1 MPAPTTLFHAFL
13 RPSVLQILRA
23 TGYHACSP
31 AVLDCVTDLAARY
44 LSTLCEKTADHAV
57 HNHGDAG
64 DFSTVDI
71 RMALQDLGALLP
83 EALPVQQEWL
93 GEEDLRGVEE
103 FVKWFSGQRMKEIMD
118 FAKGDGENDEI
129 DYLHALKKRHNKTS
143 DDAKFQGTILGKPAD
158 TGEIEV
164 EGGGDIK
171 SIDDWITQRTGNLE
185 PSPSPKINGNG
196 VDHRDA
202 RSPSSGLSSVGDRL
216 GNEDVEMTT
225 G

>member
-1 MPAPTTLFHAFL
+1 M
-13 RPSVLQILRA
+13 
-23 TGYHACSP
+23 
-31 AVLDCVTDLAARY
+31 
-44 LSTLCEKTADHAV
+44 

-129 DYLHALKKRHNKTS
+129 DYLHGESGRGLLAFQLALSPLAWLTY
-143 DDAKFQGTILGKPAD
+143 DDSTEKET
-158 TGEIEV
+158 
-164 EGGGDIK
+164 
-171 SIDDWITQRTGNLE
+171 
-185 PSPSPKINGNG
+185 
-196 VDHRDA
+196 
-202 RSPSSGLSSVGDRL
+202 
-216 GNEDVEMTT
+216 
-225 G
+225 

>member
-1 MPAPTTLFHAFL
+1 
-13 RPSVLQILRA
+13 
-23 TGYHACSP
+23 
-31 AVLDCVTDLAARY
+31 VTDLAARY

-129 DYLHALKKRHNKTS
+129 DYLHGESGRGLLAFQLALSPLAWLTY
-143 DDAKFQGTILGKPAD
+143 DDSTEKET
-158 TGEIEV
+158 
-164 EGGGDIK
+164 
-171 SIDDWITQRTGNLE
+171 
-185 PSPSPKINGNG
+185 
-196 VDHRDA
+196 
-202 RSPSSGLSSVGDRL
+202 
-216 GNEDVEMTT
+216 
-225 G
+225 